1 MKQRELGK
9 SGLSVS
15 EISFGAGGY
24 WGMKAFSEQ
33 QAARLVEQALDGGV
47 NLFDTGPNYSRGNA
61 EARLGRILKGRGRDL
76 IISTKVGS
84 LWSGGRNVKDFS
96 PRSIEQ
102 SLQESLRRLQLEHLP
117 LLHFHGFPNPA
128 DPAIETVLK
137 LKDKGMIGALGVS
150 TGAGGAKR
158 ALKLGIFDALMLEY
172 NLLDRSLEQLID
184 RAGAAGTGIIVKSPL
199 AQTLYSRSIFKLT
212 RPSDVWYL
220 ARALKNHRTKF
231 IHGRKFRF
239 INDVEGLKASEIALA
254 FVLNNKNV
262 TSAVVGT
269 VRPEHLATNLGAAEL
284 ELPAGLLRRI
294 EEAGSRGARAG
305 STGV

>member
-1 MKQRELGK
+1 MKQRGLGK

-24 WGMKAFSEQ
+24 WGMNAFSER

-61 EARLGRILKGRGRDL
+61 EERLGRILKGRGQDL

-84 LWSGGRNVKDFS
+84 LWASGRNVKDFS
-96 PRSIEQ
+96 PRVLEQ

-117 LLHFHGFPNPA
+117 LLHFHGYPHPA

-137 LKDKGMIGALGVS
+137 LKDRGMIGALGLS

-172 NLLDRSLEQLID
+172 NLLDRSLEPLIT
-184 RAGAAGTGIIVKSPL
+184 RAGSAGMGIIVKSPL
-199 AQTLYSRSIFKLT
+199 AQTLYSRNIFRLT
-212 RPSDVWYL
+212 TPSDVWYL
-220 ARALKNHRTKF
+220 ARALKNHRPKF

-269 VRPEHLATNLGAAEL
+269 VRPEHLKINLGAAEL
-284 ELPAGLLRRI
+284 ELPEELLRRI
-294 EEAGSRGARAG
+294 EEAGSRGVRAG
-305 STGV
+305 STGA

>member
-1 MKQRELGK
+1 MKKRGLGK
-9 SGLSVS
+9 SGLLVS

-24 WGMKAFSEQ
+24 WGMNTFDER

-61 EARLGRILKGRGRDL
+61 EERLGRILKGRGQDL

-102 SLQESLRRLQLEHLP
+102 SLQESLKRLQLEHLP
-117 LLHFHGFPNPA
+117 LLHFHGYPLPA
-128 DPAIETVLK
+128 DPAIDAVLK
-137 LKDKGMIGALGVS
+137 LKDKGMIGALGLS

-172 NLLDRSLEQLID
+172 NLLDRSLEQLIE
-184 RAGAAGTGIIVKSPL
+184 RAGAAGTGILVKSPL
-199 AQTLYSRSIFKLT
+199 AQTLYSRNIFKLT
-212 RPSDVWYL
+212 TPSQAWYL
-220 ARALKNHRTKF
+220 VRALKNHRMKF

-269 VRPEHLATNLGAAEL
+269 VRPEHLRINLGATEL
-284 ELPAGLLRRI
+284 ELPEELLRRI
-294 EEAGSRGARAG
+294 EEAGSR
-305 STGV
+305 

>member
-1 MKQRELGK
+1 MKQRGLGK

-24 WGMKAFSEQ
+24 WGMKGFDER
-33 QAARLVEQALDGGV
+33 QAARLVEQAIDGGV

-61 EARLGRILKGRGRDL
+61 EERLGRILKGRGRDL
-76 IISTKVGS
+76 VISTKVGS

-96 PRSIEQ
+96 PRALEQ
-102 SLQESLRRLQLEHLP
+102 SLQESLRRLQLDHLP
-117 LLHFHGFPNPA
+117 LLHFHGYPRPA
-128 DPAIETVLK
+128 DPAIDTVLK
-137 LKDKGMIGALGVS
+137 LKDRGMIGALGLS

-172 NLLDRSLEQLID
+172 NLLDRSLEPLMA
-184 RAGAAGTGIIVKSPL
+184 RAGEAGVGIMVKSPL

-212 RPSDVWYL
+212 APSDVWYL

-231 IHGRKFRF
+231 SRGRKFRF

-269 VRPEHLATNLGAAEL
+269 VRPEHLKTNLGAAEL
-284 ELPAGLLRRI
+284 ELPEELLRRI
-294 EEAGSRGARAG
+294 DEAGSGGARAG
-305 STGV
+305 STGA

>member
-1 MKQRELGK
+1 MKQRGLGK

-24 WGMKAFSEQ
+24 WGMKAFSER

-61 EARLGRILKGRGRDL
+61 EERLGRILKARGRDL

-84 LWSGGRNVKDFS
+84 LWAGGRNMKDFS
-96 PRSIEQ
+96 PHALER

-117 LLHFHGFPNPA
+117 LLHFHGYPNPA
-128 DPAIETVLK
+128 APAIETVLK
-137 LKDKGMIGALGVS
+137 LKDRGMIGALGLS

-172 NLLDRSLEQLID
+172 NLLDRSLEPLIT
-184 RAGAAGTGIIVKSPL
+184 RAGSAGMGIIVKSPL
-199 AQTLYSRSIFKLT
+199 AQTLYSKNIFRLT
-212 RPSDVWYL
+212 TPSEGWYL
-220 ARALKNHRTKF
+220 ARALKNHRPKF

-269 VRPEHLATNLGAAEL
+269 VRPEHLKINLGAAEL
-284 ELPAGLLRRI
+284 ELPEELLRRI
-294 EEAGSRGARAG
+294 EEAGSRGVRAG
-305 STGV
+305 STGA